1 MLVPGL
7 GEPYCAVLLVCTYEA
22 PMKVYKTF
30 LSSKDVMENMLQ
42 LVS

>member
-7 GEPYCAVLLVCTYEA
+7 GEPYCAVLSVRAYEV

-30 LSSKDVMENMLQ
+30 LSSKDVMENMLW
-42 LVS
+42 LVA